1 MIGPF
6 RRSRITAPLLRF
18 YTRSL
23 PPLSATERT
32 ALEAG
37 TVGFEGEL
45 FSGKPKWQQLLDQP
59 KPQLSAEEQ
68 AFLDGPCEQ
77 VCALIDDWEITHER
91 ADLPQNVWDYLKQH
105 KLLGMIITKQ
115 SGGLKFWA
123 LGHSRLLQKLASFSP
138 TFRLQVPVIDS
149 ASR

>member
-91 ADLPQNVWDYLKQH
+91 ADLPQNVWAYPRH
-105 KLLGMIITKQ
+105 TKFFGIYIPKHYGGWS
-115 SGGLKFWA
+115 SGRWRIRGAGRSWTRNRK
-123 LGHSRLLQKLASFSP
+123 RVVK
-138 TFRLQVPVIDS
+138 
-149 ASR
+149 